1 MKKVFLFVFF
11 IICSRILFCNTAR
24 LPLNELEMLNNI
36 VEGILS
42 FTNLHPYYTQQ
53 LSAQVWELV
62 SYENIKEGV
71 VAEAINK
78 IVLAHDLAK

>member
-1 MKKVFLFVFF
+1 M
-11 IICSRILFCNTAR
+11 RIFQK
-24 LPLNELEMLNNI
+24 NN
-36 VEGILS
+36 VSLCRES

>member
-1 MKKVFLFVFF
+1 
-11 IICSRILFCNTAR
+11 
-24 LPLNELEMLNNI
+24 MLNNI